1 MSESRIFT
9 DPTYLRT
16 IYDGLL
22 SGALHKENASGLPQ
36 GLVGIYEE
44 ALPPLNHVNERHE
57 FLNFFSVWALLKK
70 ELSVGFVA
78 SLLGWRE
85 DEVLIYITRYSKWF
99 NAPVSGKYVLFHE
112 RLRSFILQKISH
124 AQFTACNE
132 AIISLGK
139 EALESRIGDEWEHY
153 ALEHLSTH
161 LLIQSMESSTA
172 NALKD
177 LAYNTVHWNRQL
189 EISKNFEWTK
199 RMLNDMMLWASKYDE
214 DEVIECALNKVDLY
228 HKEQND
234 APRIVELVAQNDMD
248 TALQRIEAYGGNDKA
263 GLQRKFLLYM
273 LCLMELTLLESKD
286 KPFKKEGIKKLLNHL
301 DDNLPI
307 EHSVLN
313 WNDFFSS
320 YLMFRM
326 TCEWADMGY
335 DYNIVYKR
343 TSDWEKDW
351 ITVFGPFSESQI
363 DLLLKLAPEPI
374 RKTKISFE
382 VQGNSG
388 RLNERFVIDDTE
400 NSRVVGAISDE
411 LARQGKLDEALALA
425 RGIRNESEKSCAL
438 VAISTQL
445 VNQRRIEEAELIMQ
459 EASANAAGLIDKSDK
474 SASLRFISCAMAR
487 QGKFEEAL
495 DFARGIQNKIDQCS
509 ALQIISA
516 ELAKQG
522 QLDKSLECNQIIDD
536 EYYYKSKSLQ
546 SISAELAKRGQF
558 EDALN
563 CARSVIVNFYK
574 IGALV
579 EVSNELMKKGEFEQA
594 ELIVQEATAITV
606 VMIDKSA
613 KRDSIRLISSALAS
627 QGKFEEAIEYAKSF
641 PSDRS
646 SALQTVSDQMAKQAK
661 FQEAAIAM
669 QAILEFVYYLDEE
682 NIDDVLSLV
691 SAKLSIYGKIN
702 EALAC
707 ARGMIIETNKII
719 ALMIIYGLLVENG
732 EFEEA
737 ESLLHESFEYARG
750 INDEWEKSSAWE
762 CIINELTKQGKLE
775 EALECLNDITVES
788 YKNSALQ
795 PILIELAKLGQ
806 FDRALACARS
816 ISEVDNKI
824 GALAAISTELVKQGQ
839 FDEAKSAIQESLDCA
854 KGLNHWFSQTLTLQF
869 ISDELTKQGN
879 FVEAIEC
886 AGFIP
891 NESDKSNALYS
902 ISGEMAK
909 RGRFEEALIC
919 ARSISD
925 VNWKCSSLGAISSL
939 MAEQIQFDSSI
950 LVMQEALQMARDI
963 ADDSEKSSAI
973 KDLSNELYKQGKL
986 NEATSI
992 MHESINCAAGII
1004 DESEKSTVLK
1014 DISIV
1019 IAENGDLEF
1028 AEQVSERISVIAER
1042 HSGWKTIAEA
1052 SFKKS
1057 GWKNAIQQL
1066 DKLQN
1071 VETKAQ
1077 YFNGLVNSILATDC
1091 NKELILNARN
1101 FCLNDINLM
1110 GKLLRQFA
1118 LHELFFN
1125 NAPVNITERLNRTF
1139 DIQWAMDIKNSLS
1152 AN

>member
-1 MSESRIFT
+1 MSQSRIFT

-44 ALPPLNHVNERHE
+44 ALPPINHVNERHE

-78 SLLGWRE
+78 TLLDWRE
-85 DEVLIYITRYSKWF
+85 DEVLIYIARYSKWF

-124 AQFTACNE
+124 AQFSACNE

-139 EALESRIGDEWEHY
+139 EALERRIGDEWEHY

-161 LLIQSMESSTA
+161 LLIQSMESATA
-172 NALKD
+172 DALKD

-214 DEVIECALNKVDLY
+214 DEVIECALCKVDLY

-234 APRIVELVAQNDMD
+234 APRIVELVARNDMD
-248 TALQRIEAYGGNDKA
+248 TALRRIEAFGGNDKI
-263 GLQRKFLLYM
+263 GLQRKFILYM
-273 LCLMELTLLESKD
+273 LCLMELTLLGSKD
-286 KPFKKEGIKKLLNHL
+286 KPFRKEGIKKLLNHL
-301 DDNLPI
+301 DDNLPF

-320 YLMFRM
+320 YLMFQM
-326 TCEWADMGY
+326 ACEWADMGIN
-335 DYNIVYKR
+335 YNVVYKR
-343 TSDWEKDW
+343 TSYWEKDW

-363 DLLLKLAPEPI
+363 DLLLECA
-374 RKTKISFE
+374 R
-382 VQGNSG
+382 G
-388 RLNERFVIDDTE
+388 VIDETE
-400 NSRVVGAISDE
+400 NSRTLSAISVE
-411 LARQGKLDEALALA
+411 LARHGKIDSALAIA
-425 RGIRNESEKSCAL
+425 RGIRNESEKSCA
-438 VAISTQL
+438 VAAIASEL
-445 VNQRRIEEAELIMQ
+445 VNQSRIEEAEYLMQ
-459 EASANAAGLIDKSDK
+459 EAIALTRGISGGSEKSR
-474 SASLRFISCAMAR
+474 ALLAISKELAK
-487 QGKFEEAL
+487 QGQFEEAM
-495 DFARGIQNKIDQCS
+495 DYARGIQKEIYKCS
-509 ALQIISA
+509 AFQAISA

-522 QLDKSLECNQIIDD
+522 QLEKAFECNQIIDD

-579 EVSNELMKKGEFEQA
+579 EVSNELMKKGEVEEA

-646 SALQTVSDQMAKQAK
+646 SALQTVSDQMAKRGK

-682 NIDDVLSLV
+682 NVDEVLSLV
-691 SAKLSIYGKIN
+691 SAKLSKNGKIN

-719 ALMIIYGLLVENG
+719 VLMIIYGLLVENG

-750 INDEWEKSSAWE
+750 INDEWDKSSAWE

-775 EALECLNDITVES
+775 EALECLNDITFES

-806 FDRALACARS
+806 FDKALVCARS

-839 FDEAKSAIQESLDCA
+839 FDEAKSAIQESLECA
-854 KGLNHWFSQTLTLQF
+854 KGISHWLNQTLTLQF

-902 ISGEMAK
+902 ISGEMAM

-925 VNWKCSSLGAISSL
+925 VNWKCSSLGAISSV
-939 MAEQIQFDSSI
+939 MAEQIQFDSAV
-950 LVMQEALQMARDI
+950 LVMKEALKIARDI
-963 ADDSEKSSAI
+963 ADESEKSSAI
-973 KDLSNELYKQGKL
+973 KDLSNELYQQGKL
-986 NEATSI
+986 NEAASI
-992 MHESINCAAGII
+992 MHESIKYAGGII

-1028 AEQVSERISVIAER
+1028 AEQVSEGISLIAER
-1042 HSGWKTIAEA
+1042 HSCWKTIAET
-1052 SFKKS
+1052 SFKES
-1057 GWKNAIQQL
+1057 GWKNSIQQL

-1077 YFNGLVNSILATDC
+1077 YFNGLVDSILATDC

-1101 FCLNDINLM
+1101 FCLNDINSM

-1139 DIQWAMDIKNSLS
+1139 DIQWAMDIKNSFYDK
-1152 AN
+1152 N